1 MSEGWNAIMV
11 RDIIYS
17 MAEFAARKCEG
28 WDDNEDWDYTTE
40 NPEITD
46 AEMEQI
52 VPGIIQQVTK
62 TVARHIPSDEMYLAI
77 YAEARELAQTAVNE
91 MDPKDQAAL
100 INAARK
106 KVHKARARKENG
118 QTIKRHTYED
128 AEGRPPLWESPPPT
142 GSPKRRRS
150 RKMPLA
156 MKMSE
161 AKKIQE
167 AVGKVREMMCSSDK
181 NPFQE
186 YWWNDHRYSPIAQ
199 PFHREI
205 LGALSAEN
213 VHPYGLPD
221 AWGRMMNANRAHLVI
236 MLREAGAAHY
246 PFSDAEWP
254 STPAQVW
261 ENLAQMEQLPD
272 LEGANLSRIDF
283 KWADLA
289 NANLTGAD
297 LSGTD
302 LRWADLTATDLTGA
316 NLCNA
321 DLSWASLME
330 ADLQDADLRGAILN
344 RTNLTGA
351 DLTRTNMAGVNL
363 HSAYLDDNT
372 KLDGA
377 IGLD

>member
-1 MSEGWNAIMV
+1 MPEAI
-11 RDIIYS
+11 
-17 MAEFAARKCEG
+17 
-28 WDDNEDWDYTTE
+28 
-40 NPEITD
+40 
-46 AEMEQI
+46 
-52 VPGIIQQVTK
+52 
-62 TVARHIPSDEMYLAI
+62 
-77 YAEARELAQTAVNE
+77 
-91 MDPKDQAAL
+91 
-100 INAARK
+100 
-106 KVHKARARKENG
+106 
-118 QTIKRHTYED
+118 
-128 AEGRPPLWESPPPT
+128 
-142 GSPKRRRS
+142 
-150 RKMPLA
+150 
-156 MKMSE
+156 KMSE
-161 AKKIQE
+161 AQKIQK
-167 AVGKVREMMCSSDK
+167 AVEKVRKMMCSLDK

-186 YWWNDHRYSPIAQ
+186 YRWNDHRYSPIAQ

-236 MLREAGAAHY
+236 MLREAGAGHY

-272 LEGANLSRIDF
+272 LKDANLSKIDF

-289 NANLTGAD
+289 SANLTGAD

-321 DLSWASLME
+321 DLSYANLME
-330 ADLQDADLRGAILN
+330 TDLQGADLTGADLN
-344 RTNLTGA
+344 RTNLTNA
-351 DLTRTNMAGVNL
+351 DLTGTNVTGVNL
-363 HSAYLDDNT
+363 HSAYLDNNT

-377 IGLD
+377 IGLEP

>member
-1 MSEGWNAIMV
+1 MPEAI
-11 RDIIYS
+11 
-17 MAEFAARKCEG
+17 
-28 WDDNEDWDYTTE
+28 
-40 NPEITD
+40 
-46 AEMEQI
+46 
-52 VPGIIQQVTK
+52 
-62 TVARHIPSDEMYLAI
+62 
-77 YAEARELAQTAVNE
+77 
-91 MDPKDQAAL
+91 
-100 INAARK
+100 
-106 KVHKARARKENG
+106 
-118 QTIKRHTYED
+118 
-128 AEGRPPLWESPPPT
+128 
-142 GSPKRRRS
+142 
-150 RKMPLA
+150 
-156 MKMSE
+156 KMSE

-167 AVGKVREMMCSSDK
+167 AVEKVREMMCSLDK

-236 MLREAGAAHY
+236 MLREAGAGHY

-289 NANLTGAD
+289 SANLTGAD

-302 LRWADLTATDLTGA
+302 LRWADLASANLTGA
-316 NLCNA
+316 DLSNA
-321 DLSWASLME
+321 NLSWASLME
-330 ADLQDADLRGAILN
+330 ANLQGADLRGAIVN
-344 RTNLTGA
+344 RTNLTQA

-363 HSAYLDDNT
+363 NAAYLDDHT
-372 KLDGA
+372 MLDGA